1 MPAITDLFCGCSF
14 PSVASRAGGNQPV
27 QAPSSQPTPPTPS
40 CSSTS
45 PVSSGAF
52 SSASKGLIQAVH
64 YEADPYDDIDVALS
78 AKLAALDRPFAA
90 SLLLRRLGRG
100 EYELEGR
107 RIRLFWGESEESS
120 DGAPPALM
128 VQEGEEGENCY
139 LEMPLLAYLRQ
150 AEDVAKSLAGRTAG
164 SPLVAR
170 VPAHQR
176 LTFSAVPPQQ
186 PIDDFGVE
194 RLRSMRMACEQA
206 RLRELAVEEYE
217 HRQRERSLSL
227 GRRAASPG
235 PTSPGPFGSQFHAG
249 SRNSLGSQGQGCP
262 PRTGSQNS
270 LGSAPRAP
278 STDAASRAASPAPRH
293 LGAAGVVGAAL
304 VVQVGI
310 QHRSN
315 SQGSFPRV
323 LASPATSF
331 GRAQSPVS
339 SLGGP
344 SSRSNS
350 CRIPEAG
357 RMPPMPGHMVVV
369 DQRRFA

>member
-1 MPAITDLFCGCSF
+1 
-14 PSVASRAGGNQPV
+14 
-27 QAPSSQPTPPTPS
+27 
-40 CSSTS
+40 
-45 PVSSGAF
+45 
-52 SSASKGLIQAVH
+52 
-64 YEADPYDDIDVALS
+64 
-78 AKLAALDRPFAA
+78 
-90 SLLLRRLGRG
+90 
-100 EYELEGR
+100 
-107 RIRLFWGESEESS
+107 
-120 DGAPPALM
+120 
-128 VQEGEEGENCY
+128 
-139 LEMPLLAYLRQ
+139 
-150 AEDVAKSLAGRTAG
+150 
-164 SPLVAR
+164 
-170 VPAHQR
+170 
-176 LTFSAVPPQQ
+176 
-186 PIDDFGVE
+186 
-194 RLRSMRMACEQA
+194 MACEQA